1 MILNLKH
8 KSLDIC
14 AVSRSFV
21 TNCYRVSRLFP
32 PEERF
37 EMGRQLRRAARS
49 VHLDIAQGCAR
60 KSETDRKRMFDSARS
75 SLVEI
80 DALLDIAAFIKYLQ
94 AEELREPGSEM
105 IRLFQ
110 MLHKMIGKKDT

>member
-1 MILNLKH
+1 
-8 KSLDIC
+8 
-14 AVSRSFV
+14 
-21 TNCYRVSRLFP
+21 
-32 PEERF
+32 
-37 EMGRQLRRAARS
+37 
-49 VHLDIAQGCAR
+49 
-60 KSETDRKRMFDSARS
+60 MFDSARS